1 MDLYSGT
8 DPGFSNG
15 LSASSAHQPDSEYP
29 VSLCHPDRNPREPA
43 PQVKPPEPC
52 WTVCET
58 SVTVQTRWS
67 WEFLVVQWLGL
78 WGPTA
83 KGKCCIPG
91 QGTKALTLVP
101 KGINHTEW
109 SKLKTFFIEKL
120 GGTSEK
126 LAEKAMAPHSSTL
139 AWKIPWTEKPGRL

>member
-1 MDLYSGT
+1 M
-8 DPGFSNG
+8 
-15 LSASSAHQPDSEYP
+15 
-29 VSLCHPDRNPREPA
+29 
-43 PQVKPPEPC
+43 
-52 WTVCET
+52 
-58 SVTVQTRWS
+58 
-67 WEFLVVQWLGL
+67 
-78 WGPTA
+78 
-83 KGKCCIPG
+83 GKCCIPG